1 MAHAVSQQLA
11 RLTVGGNDS
20 VKSYSGFRAMNTV
33 RVPSVVANRGVSS
46 GRGTL
51 QIMAARVGGVE
62 IPNAKPIEYSLQYI
76 YGIGHTTAKAI
87 CVDTGIAELY
97 VNLNIKRLKEIGCYR
112 GRRHINGLPT
122 RGQNTKNNARTRKG
136 RAVAIPGKKK

>member
-1 MAHAVSQQLA
+1 MTYVSTYTPNSYNVVSHTHSFDLILQ
-11 RLTVGGNDS
+11 S

-33 RVPSVVANRGVSS
+33 RVPSVVAHRGVSS

-87 CVDTGIAELY
+87 CVDT
-97 VNLNIKRLKEIGCYR
+97 VRSD
-112 GRRHINGLPT
+112 
-122 RGQNTKNNARTRKG
+122 
-136 RAVAIPGKKK
+136 